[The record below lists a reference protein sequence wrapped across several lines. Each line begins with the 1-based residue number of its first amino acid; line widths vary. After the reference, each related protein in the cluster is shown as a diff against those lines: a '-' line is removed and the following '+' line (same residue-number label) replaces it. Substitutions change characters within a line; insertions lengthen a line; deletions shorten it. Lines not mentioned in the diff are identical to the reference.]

1 MIEPTWQPALAPQQQ
16 TRIRELIAA
25 ATDFDGVAPVG
36 EQVLR
41 ELPHQRTG
49 HLLAAEGDDIFGYLN
64 LTPGGDG
71 ADAMGELVVHPRARR
86 RGIGTALLRTA
97 AARERNAVRFWA
109 HGTQPAARA
118 LADTLHLAVVR
129 ELLQMRR
136 TLQDLPEPAVSD
148 GLRIRTYAGASDDA
162 ELLRVNNAAFA
173 WHPEQ
178 GGWTEADLAE
188 RRAEP
193 WFDPAGLFLAFA
205 KDTGALLGFH
215 WTKVHTDRPGL
226 GEVYVVGVDPA
237 AQGRGLGRILTQVGI
252 DHLAGRLSG
261 YDDAEVMLYVE
272 ADNAAAVST
281 YRRLGFAVCNVD
293 TAYRPTM
300 PADIDG
306 DENHS

>member
-49 HLLAAEGDDIFGYLN
+49 HLLAAEGDDILGYLN

-188 RRAEP
+188 RRLEP

>member
-49 HLLAAEGDDIFGYLN
+49 HLLAAEGDDILGYLN

-136 TLQDLPEPAVSD
+136 TLQDLPEPVAPD

-188 RRAEP
+188 RRLEP

-252 DHLAGRLSG
+252 DHLAERLRG
-261 YDDAEVMLYVE
+261 HDDAEVMLYVE
-272 ADNAAAVST
+272 ADNTAAVNT
-281 YRRLGFAVCNVD
+281 YRRLGFAVSNVD
-293 TAYRPTM
+293 TAYRPTA
-300 PADIDG
+300 PAG
-306 DENHS
+306 AETHS

>member
-49 HLLAAEGDDIFGYLN
+49 HLLAAEGDDILGYLN

-136 TLQDLPEPAVSD
+136 TLQDLPEPVAPD

-188 RRAEP
+188 RRLEP

-252 DHLAGRLSG
+252 DHLAERLRG
-261 YDDAEVMLYVE
+261 HDDAEVMLYVE